1 MKSTKI
7 LLVLLLFGLL
17 SIHSVASELLLQ
29 MNTSLHASGED
40 GNRVLYG
47 RVTDEKG
54 EPLPGVAVFPTNF
67 VEFGAAT
74 DENGRYVL
82 KNVPSQAKSV
92 TFLMLGMMKEI
103 LMIGKKDMMDVMLI
117 EDANSLEDVV
127 VTGYQKIDRRYS
139 TSAGTSM
146 KMEDVHIPGYASLD
160 QMLEG

>member
-74 DENGRYVL
+74 DCL
-82 KNVPSQAKSV
+82 
-92 TFLMLGMMKEI
+92 FLYCV
-103 LMIGKKDMMDVMLI
+103 D
-117 EDANSLEDVV
+117 SL
-127 VTGYQKIDRRYS
+127 
-139 TSAGTSM
+139 
-146 KMEDVHIPGYASLD
+146 
-160 QMLEG
+160 